1 MVPLEERIWGNVAS
15 RALLAVKNP
24 TCCRRLFVLDLTATK
39 LGEKMLEPFQGTLF
53 FNVAFS

>member
-1 MVPLEERIWGNVAS
+1 MVPLKERIWGTAAS

-24 TCCRRLFVLDLTATK
+24 TCCRRLFVLGLTATK